1 MKILVGYDGS
11 KGDDKILELALQQA
25 KANNASVEILHVAD
39 LQPKNRSDLSEREK
53 IDKDLLRAAALF
65 ENEGIPCTTT
75 LKIGLSP
82 GEFILEASENGGAD
96 MIVIG
101 AHKKSRLGK
110 FLFGSTLQLVILEA
124 PCPVLI
130 WKEN

>member
-1 MKILVGYDGS
+1 MKILIGYDGS
-11 KGDDKILELALQQA
+11 EADYKVLQLGLKQA

-39 LQPKNRSDLSEREK
+39 LQPKNQAELAKREK
-53 IDKDLLRAAALF
+53 IDKDLEKAAAMF
-65 ENEGIPCTTT
+65 ENEGIGCTTT
-75 LKIGLSP
+75 LKSGLTP
-82 GEFILEASENGGAD
+82 GEFIVEMAADSGAD

-130 WKEN
+130 WKDK